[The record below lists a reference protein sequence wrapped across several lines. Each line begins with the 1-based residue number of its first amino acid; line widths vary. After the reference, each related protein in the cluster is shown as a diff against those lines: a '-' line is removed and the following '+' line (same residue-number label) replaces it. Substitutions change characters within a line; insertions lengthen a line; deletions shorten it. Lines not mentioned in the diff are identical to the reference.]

1 MDDMLLMSEE
11 DIKLKYITPS
21 ILAKGWSFDDISMEK
36 KVKLTDGKINLQ
48 GNLVVRSKP
57 KYADYMLYYNKATP
71 IAIVEAK
78 DAKHT
83 VSHGLQQAMEYA
95 QMMIITFAYSSNG
108 CGFQEYDF
116 LTGKERSLSMEEF
129 PTKEELYERFVRESH
144 EGQGLSKD

>member
-95 QMMIITFAYSSNG
+95 KMMNIPFALASIAKA
-108 CGFQEYDF
+108 FKKMAF
-116 LTGKERSLSMEEF
+116 
-129 PTKEELYERFVRESH
+129 
-144 EGQGLSKD
+144 